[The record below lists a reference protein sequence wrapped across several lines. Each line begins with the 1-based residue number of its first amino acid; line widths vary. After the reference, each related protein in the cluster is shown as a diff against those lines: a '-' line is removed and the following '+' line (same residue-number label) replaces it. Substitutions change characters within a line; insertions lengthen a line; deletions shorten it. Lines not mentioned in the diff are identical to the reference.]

1 MERMEGILVVT
12 TLVVVD
18 GEAEEPIMR
27 EPSKKI
33 LR

>member
-1 MERMEGILVVT
+1 VVA

-33 LR
+33 IRWMW